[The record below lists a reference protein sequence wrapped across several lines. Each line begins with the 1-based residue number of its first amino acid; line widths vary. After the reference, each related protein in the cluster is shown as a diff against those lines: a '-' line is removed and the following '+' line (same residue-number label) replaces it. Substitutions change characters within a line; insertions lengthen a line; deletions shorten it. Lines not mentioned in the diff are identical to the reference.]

1 MVIRLVEQIGPRRRG
16 LFNLLGRNP
25 CPGVPC
31 HNTASLR
38 QQIVLGA
45 PDISTLCEPTGD
57 STGSHS
63 ASTYG
68 SQGLVPSEPAPLD
81 DDPRGHGGKA
91 HQVAVSV
98 GGVGASSW
106 PACANQSSF
115 TNPIMRTFADAF
127 RVRHVVHRGRR
138 TGREYRTPSPRS
150 PAIRVSSP
158 GVEVVSHLKMTARRR
173 PMLSRRAGRG
183 SASHGSSAGPSHSLG
198 SNGPPMQRTTTR
210 GPTSEL

>member
-1 MVIRLVEQIGPRRRG
+1 MPWRQPCPPRPSSGVVAGRGLPGAVAIPMVIRLVEQIGPRRRG

-45 PDISTLCEPTGD
+45 PDISTLCEPIGD

-138 TGREYRTPSPRS
+138 TGSRVPHAVPAVACNPRL
-150 PAIRVSSP
+150 V
-158 GVEVVSHLKMTARRR
+158 ARRR
-173 PMLSRRAGRG
+173 GRVAPQNDG
-183 SASHGSSAGPSHSLG
+183 SA
-198 SNGPPMQRTTTR
+198 PPDAVAPRR
-210 GPTSEL
+210 PWFC